1 MIDKNGPVVIERVGN
16 GYQVRPMCDRNSM
29 VSMAD
34 VMVFQDKG
42 FVSSARDGQREE
54 ATLLGWL
61 DAHFSEAVTVKR
73 L

>member
-29 VSMAD
+29 VAMSD
-34 VMVFQDKG
+34 LMVFQDKG
-42 FVSSARDGQREE
+42 HASQPTES
-54 ATLLGWL
+54 TLLGWL
-61 DAHFSEAVTVKR
+61 DAHFAEAVTVKR

>member
-16 GYQVRPMCDRNSM
+16 GYQVRPMCDRNSA
-29 VSMAD
+29 VCLSD

-42 FVSSARDGQREE
+42 LASSMRDNQAAES
-54 ATLLGWL
+54 TLLGWL
-61 DAHFSEAVTVKR
+61 DAHFADAVTVKR